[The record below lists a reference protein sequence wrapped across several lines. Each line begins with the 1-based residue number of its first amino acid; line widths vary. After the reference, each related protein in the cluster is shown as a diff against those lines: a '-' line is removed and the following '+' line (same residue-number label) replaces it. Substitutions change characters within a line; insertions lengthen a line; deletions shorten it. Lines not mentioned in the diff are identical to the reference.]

1 MPTPG
6 IPDKN
11 RRPIVLEQ
19 ARADADAVED
29 FGKAVHVQH
38 GKFTASIPAAVV
50 ASLITAAGMYFGRP
64 APATPEDIQRATKDN
79 TQAIAKV
86 QVDQTQNQAAVNQ
99 RLMSIETQN
108 SLIVIRLEA
117 LAQRLPPK

>member
-1 MPTPG
+1 MQPTPG
-6 IPDKN
+6 VPDKH

-19 ARADADAVED
+19 RQYSPDASAVDES
-29 FGKAVHVQH
+29 VQFKH
-38 GKFTASIPAAVV
+38 GKFTATVPAAVI

-64 APATPEDIQRATKDN
+64 APATPDDIQRATKDN
-79 TQAIAKV
+79 ATAIAKV

-99 RLMSIETQN
+99 RLMNIETQN

-117 LAQRLPPK
+117 LTARLPPK